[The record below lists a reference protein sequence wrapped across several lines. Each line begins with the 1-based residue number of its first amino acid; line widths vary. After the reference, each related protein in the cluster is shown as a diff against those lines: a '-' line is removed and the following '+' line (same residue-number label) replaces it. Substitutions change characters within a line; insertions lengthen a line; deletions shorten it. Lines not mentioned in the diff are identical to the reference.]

1 MQSAEAP
8 VGEAARGR
16 LRVQSASPP
25 QRGGASAPAMR
36 PRVVGGGAHQSPSP
50 RATTHKPAPSRLC
63 REGRSQWGPV
73 GNEGGDAMCPVWG
86 AVPTTNVLDLLTYV
100 KFESHNQ
107 IKFTKMN
114 ATIRR
119 LAEEMGIGF
128 EQGPSFSYTPPPQLN
143 SVFLKKRQQLSLT
156 LISGPHVHKKSR
168 DQYKIDHYSGFFIWS
183 PPSLAEGDAPA
194 LHASATHGTTA
205 KGPSSPSGLPPASEV
220 ADREQSMRS
229 ATSRIGPNLAG
240 APLPRGAQAGKLLEL
255 RSKLYQLEFDTGF
268 NISYTYKKK
277 DALRINLVARQSA
290 GAPAGCPLVPP
301 KGV

>member
-1 MQSAEAP
+1 MSG
-8 VGEAARGR
+8 V
-16 LRVQSASPP
+16 
-25 QRGGASAPAMR
+25 
-36 PRVVGGGAHQSPSP
+36 
-50 RATTHKPAPSRLC
+50 
-63 REGRSQWGPV
+63 
-73 GNEGGDAMCPVWG
+73 G

-107 IKFTKMN
+107 IKFNKMN

-128 EQGPSFSYTPPPQLN
+128 EQGPSFSYKLN

-183 PPSLAEGDAPA
+183 PPCRDAPSA
-194 LHASATHGTTA
+194 RPASATHGTTS

-229 ATSRIGPNLAG
+229 AALRAAPNQAG
-240 APLPRGAQAGKLLEL
+240 DPLPRGPKRASFWNCGA
-255 RSKLYQLEFDTGF
+255 SC
-268 NISYTYKKK
+268 
-277 DALRINLVARQSA
+277 IN
-290 GAPAGCPLVPP
+290 
-301 KGV
+301 